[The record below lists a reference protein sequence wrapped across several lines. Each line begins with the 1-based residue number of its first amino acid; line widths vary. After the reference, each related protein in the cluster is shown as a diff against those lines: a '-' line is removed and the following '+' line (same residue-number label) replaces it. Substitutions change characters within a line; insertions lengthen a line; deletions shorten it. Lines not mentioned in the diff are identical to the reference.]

1 MHYKTEYSIDIKKPL
16 KGMAKHYDILLS
28 HNCNYIGFKKTDVEK
43 LLIVDINVNKLD
55 IKFIRQAMQDYKG
68 YTLLASVQKSN
79 IASRQLVNYLFFNK
93 VDEDSET
100 IIYKKE
106 L

>member
-28 HNCNYIGFKKTDVEK
+28 HNCNCIGFKKTDVEK

-55 IKFIRQAMQDYKG
+55 IKFIRQAMQDY
-68 YTLLASVQKSN
+68 
-79 IASRQLVNYLFFNK
+79 
-93 VDEDSET
+93 
-100 IIYKKE
+100 
-106 L
+106 